1 MPPVYHYSQK
11 TDSVN
16 EIELVGTPL
25 GSFYD
30 EEFDRYQV
38 DFEDGDAL
46 VLMSDGLPEAPNHD
60 GEMLDY
66 PAVKECIKANGSKS
80 ASGIKDSLI
89 ELSDKWLDGIQN
101 PDDITLVIF
110 KKNKNKELAQA

>member
-1 MPPVYHYSQK
+1 
-11 TDSVN
+11 
-16 EIELVGTPL
+16 
-25 GSFYD
+25 
-30 EEFDRYQV
+30 
-38 DFEDGDAL
+38 
-46 VLMSDGLPEAPNHD
+46 MSDGLPEAPNHD

-66 PAVKECIKANGSKS
+66 PAVKRCIKENGSKS

-110 KKNKNKELAQA
+110 KKNKTGEIANA

>member
-1 MPPVYHYSQK
+1 
-11 TDSVN
+11 
-16 EIELVGTPL
+16 
-25 GSFYD
+25 
-30 EEFDRYQV
+30 
-38 DFEDGDAL
+38 
-46 VLMSDGLPEAPNHD
+46 MSDGLPEAPNHS

-66 PAVKECIKANGSKS
+66 PAVKDCIKENGSKS

-110 KKNKNKELAQA
+110 KKNNNTGSAQA